1 MFNKKLLPHRKC
13 AASPQKDEFYREIN
27 GSILSFWESHETKA
41 MRGQNSDSVLKEV
54 LYSYHIVITALS
66 MAEVTCSGVDGRR
79 SSSIVSACYHHHHL
93 LNGSSTRPVYNPAEN
108 KTPFFENKAVRGET
122 GALLICCRGPQA
134 CRCLY
139 TVYEVCYS
147 RTGRSLKK
155 SKQIQDQKYRME

>member
-1 MFNKKLLPHRKC
+1 
-13 AASPQKDEFYREIN
+13 
-27 GSILSFWESHETKA
+27 
-41 MRGQNSDSVLKEV
+41 
-54 LYSYHIVITALS
+54 

-93 LNGSSTRPVYNPAEN
+93 LNCSSTRPVYNPAEN

-147 RTGRSLKK
+147 RTGRSLRNRNRYKIK
-155 SKQIQDQKYRME
+155 SIGWSRASNSLLFYGHASPSLSVHGILKSYRCYWGTLLTSPQQVKYKMKYQNLFIFYVL